1 LSDKITV
8 TIDGDDYDTE
18 PGKKVLDVCRENDL
32 FVPTLCEIEYIEEPF
47 GGCRVCLVEVTTD
60 RGTEVTT
67 SCDTPVQDGMD
78 IKTHTEEIYDG
89 RKMALELLLSEHTGD
104 CVAPCS
110 IECPASLDVQGYL
123 AHIANGRP
131 SEAVKLI
138 KEKSPLALSLGMAC
152 FAPCED
158 ECRREM
164 VENPIAI
171 RQQKMFAAEEDI
183 EDPWTPKIGEKTG
196 QNIGVVGGGPAGLT
210 AAYFL
215 RLEGHEV
222 KIYDMMPK
230 LGGMMRYG
238 IPEYRLPNDL
248 LDKEIEWIL
257 GLGIEVE
264 TETKLGE
271 DISLEDLREKH
282 DAVFMGTGAWEPWMI
297 PIDGIDLSGVMGG
310 IDFLI
315 DYNLGKDLDLGEK
328 VVVIGCG
335 NTAIDVARTAKR
347 MGREVTIAY
356 RRSEEQ
362 APAHQDEI
370 DEAKEEG
377 VNFEFLVSP
386 KKVCSAEDEECVEK
400 VTCSPVELGE
410 PDESG
415 RPKPIEIPDETV
427 EIQSD
432 SVILAIGQQPNGEL
446 LEKEGFDV
454 EDYTLAKN
462 SKFQTNFEDVF
473 TAGDTH
479 LGPSSIV
486 ESTGMAR
493 EAAYA
498 LNAYLQDQLE
508 EYEVP
513 DDYQN
518 PFDYIHQD
526 EVTEEDLLDY
536 NRELRKDMPTRDP
549 QERIADF
556 ERIELGF
563 SPETAHDEAE
573 RCLECGCFD
582 RFECKLREY
591 SESFDAEQKVY
602 EGFKF
607 EREKDDSHPY
617 VLREPEKCIQC
628 GSCVRTTEKVH
639 GEGVVQF
646 ANRGFETVVEPA
658 FGDPLDDVKSKLIGD
673 LADSCPTGAFEEVL
687 QDKKPGPHETKI
699 AGETFC
705 VECGLTC
712 PAEIH
717 TINQRPVMMKPAENP
732 LYQGHLCDIGKFES
746 PLNTSAENPD
756 FEERL
761 SQLKEIIPGK
771 KIDII
776 IGTETTIEE
785 AEKLKELTD
794 HVGGSIISSV
804 TDKRSTS
811 TVNELQ
817 SAEELYVDP
826 LVYEMAPILK
836 MFVER
841 AKQNGSEEVGSLEDI
856 NDGIAIV
863 TPADAAGVENRI
875 VVQPGANASGLS
887 CLDILEGDLKS
898 ETVLVYGDRNI
909 PINQLEDKK
918 VIYLSGEAETE
929 LRDIADLIVP
939 IRSPLEKLGS
949 IKNIFGKEITLRP
962 VIKTDLPKNLDILNR
977 IMDMV

>member
-1 LSDKITV
+1 MSDKITV
-8 TIDGDDYDTE
+8 TIDGEEYQVK
-18 PGKKVLDVCRENDL
+18 PGKKVLDVCMENDF

-67 SCDTPVQDGMD
+67 SCDTPIQDGME
-78 IKTHTEEIYDG
+78 IKTETEEVYDG

-152 FAPCED
+152 FAPCEE
-158 ECRREM
+158 ECRREL
-164 VENPIAI
+164 VEDPIAI

-183 EDPWTPKIGEKTG
+183 KDPWTPEIGEETG
-196 QNIGVVGGGPAGLT
+196 KSVAIVGGGPAGLT

-238 IPEYRLPNDL
+238 IPEYRLPNGL

-257 GLGIEVE
+257 SLGIEAQ
-264 TETKLGE
+264 TETKLGD
-271 DISLEDLREKH
+271 DISLKELRERH

-315 DYNLGKDLDLGEK
+315 DHNLGKDFDIGEK

-347 MGREVTIAY
+347 MGKEVTIAY

-370 DEAKEEG
+370 DEAREEG

-386 KKVCSAEDEECVEK
+386 KKVCSAEDERCVEK

-427 EIQSD
+427 EIESD
-432 SVILAIGQQPNGEL
+432 SVVLAIGQQPDEEL
-446 LEKEGFDV
+446 LENEGLEV

-462 SKFQTNFEDVF
+462 SKFQTNYEDVF
-473 TAGDTH
+473 TAGDAN

-498 LNAYLQDQLE
+498 LNAYLKDELE
-508 EYEVP
+508 DYDVLE
-513 DDYQN
+513 DYQD
-518 PFDYIHQD
+518 PFRYVHKD
-526 EVTEEDLLDY
+526 EVTEEGLLDY
-536 NRELRKDMPTRDP
+536 NREIRRDMPTRDP
-549 QERIADF
+549 EERITDF
-556 ERIELGF
+556 KRIELGF
-563 SPETAHDEAE
+563 STGSAKDEAE
-573 RCLECGCFD
+573 RCLECGCLD
-582 RFECKLREY
+582 RFECELREY
-591 SESFDAEQKVY
+591 SDLFDAEQKLY

-607 EREKDDSHPY
+607 EREKDDSHPF

-628 GSCVRTTEKVH
+628 GSCVRTTDKVH

-658 FGDPLDDVKSKLIGD
+658 FGDPLGDVESKLIGD
-673 LADSCPTGAFEEVL
+673 LADACPTGAFEEVL

-717 TINQRPVMMKPAENP
+717 TVNGRPVMMKPAEDP
-732 LYQGHLCDIGKFES
+732 FYEGHLCDIGKFES
-746 PLNTSAENPD
+746 PINVRENDATFKDGLAE
-756 FEERL
+756 
-761 SQLKEIIPGK
+761 LKEMIRGK
-771 KIDII
+771 SIDIVV
-776 IGTETTIEE
+776 GTETTIEE
-785 AEKLKELTD
+785 AEKLKELAD
-794 HVGGSIISSV
+794 RIGGNILASV
-804 TDKRSTS
+804 ADTRST
-811 TVNELQ
+811 VGLKDLQ
-817 SAEELYVDP
+817 TAEELYVDSSI
-826 LVYEMAPILK
+826 YDIAPIMK

-841 AKQNGSEEVGSLEDI
+841 ARQNGSKMVGSLDSLEK
-856 NDGIAIV
+856 GPGVV
-863 TPADAAGVENRI
+863 TPQKADGLEERI
-875 VVQPGANASGLS
+875 IVQPGANANGLA
-887 CLDILEGDLKS
+887 CLDISEGNMKS

-909 PINQLEDKK
+909 PSEKLKDKQ
-918 VIYLSGEAETE
+918 VIHLSGEAETE
-929 LRDIADLIVP
+929 LKDIVDLTVP
-939 IRSPLEKLGS
+939 IRSPLEKQGA
-949 IKNIFGKEITLRP
+949 IKNLFGKEIILRP
-962 VIKTDLPKNLDILNR
+962 VIETDLPKNLEILSK
-977 IMDMV
+977 IIDLV

>member
-1 LSDKITV
+1 MSDKITV
-8 TIDGDDYDTE
+8 TLDGEKYEVE
-18 PGKKVLDVCRENDL
+18 PGKKILDVCREND
-32 FVPTLCEIEYIEEPF
+32 FFIPTLCEIEYIEEPF

-67 SCDTPVQDGMD
+67 SCDTPIQDGME
-78 IKTHTEEIYDG
+78 IKTETEGIYEG

-158 ECRREM
+158 ECRREL
-164 VENPIAI
+164 VEDPIAI

-183 EDPWTPKIGEKTG
+183 EDPWTPKIGEETG
-196 QNIGVVGGGPAGLT
+196 KSVGIVGGGPAGLT

-215 RLEGHEV
+215 RLEGHDV

-257 GLGIEVE
+257 SLGIEAK

-271 DISLEDLREKH
+271 DVSLGDLRERH

-315 DYNLGKDLDLGEK
+315 DYNLGKDLDVGEK

-347 MGREVTIAY
+347 MGKEVTIAY

-370 DEAKEEG
+370 DEAREEG

-386 KKVCSAEDEECVEK
+386 KEVCSAEDEECVEK

-415 RPKPIEIPDETV
+415 RPKPIEIPDKTV
-427 EIQSD
+427 EIKSD
-432 SVILAIGQQPNGEL
+432 SVVLAIGQQPDREL
-446 LEKEGFDV
+446 LENEGLEV

-462 SKFQTNFEDVF
+462 SKFQTNYEDVF
-473 TAGDTH
+473 TAGDAN

-498 LNAYLQDQLE
+498 LDAYLEDRLE
-508 EYEVP
+508 DYEVLE
-513 DDYQN
+513 DYKD
-518 PFDYIHQD
+518 PFGYVHKD
-526 EVTEEDLLDY
+526 EFTEEDLLDY
-536 NRELRKDMPTRDP
+536 NKESRKEMPTRPP
-549 QERIADF
+549 QERNVDF
-556 ERIELGF
+556 DRIELGF
-563 SPETAHDEAE
+563 STEPARNEAE
-573 RCLECGCFD
+573 RCLECGCLD

-591 SESFDAEQKVY
+591 SDLFDAEQNVY

-607 EREKDDSHPY
+607 EREKDDSHPH

-658 FGDPLDDVKSKLIGD
+658 FGDPLGEVESKLIGD
-673 LADSCPTGAFEEVL
+673 LADACPTGAFEEVL
-687 QDKKPGPHETKI
+687 QDQKPGPHETNI

-705 VECGLTC
+705 VECRLTC
-712 PAEIH
+712 PAEIY
-717 TINQRPVMMKPAENP
+717 TVNGRPVMMKPAEDP
-732 LYQGHLCDIGKFES
+732 FYQGHLCDKGKFES
-746 PLNTSAENPD
+746 SMNGREND
-756 FEERL
+756 GILKDRL
-761 SQLKEIIPGK
+761 DELKNMIRGK
-771 KIDII
+771 SIDLFV
-776 IGTETTIEE
+776 GTETTIEE
-785 AEKLKELTD
+785 AEKLKELAD
-794 HVGGSIISSV
+794 HTGGKIFASV
-804 TDKRSTS
+804 ADTRST
-811 TVNELQ
+811 VGLKALE

-826 LVYEMAPILK
+826 SIYDIAPIMK
-836 MFVER
+836 MFVKR
-841 AKQNGSEEVGSLEDI
+841 AKQNDSEVVESIEALDDGVGIVSPQKA
-856 NDGIAIV
+856 DGL
-863 TPADAAGVENRI
+863 ENRI
-875 VVQPGANASGLS
+875 VVQTGANANGLA
-887 CLDILEGDLKS
+887 CLDILEGNIKS
-898 ETVLVYGDRNI
+898 ETVLVYGSRDI
-909 PINQLEDKK
+909 PFEQLENKK
-918 VIYLSGEAETE
+918 VVHLSGEAETE
-929 LRDIADLIVP
+929 LKDIADLTVP
-939 IRSPLEKLGS
+939 IRSPLEKRGA
-949 IKNIFGKEITLRP
+949 IKNLFGKEVTLRP
-962 VIKTDLPKNLDILNR
+962 LIETGLPKNLEILSK
-977 IMDMV
+977 IIDLM